1 MFLREAHKIDQISS
15 VQGCWEPD
23 VRGYLLLPFHPTP
36 PHHQIP
42 PPTGLSTLCFLV
54 SALICIKMK
63 LRHFNIC
70 ISLGEGAQF
79 FVNLKHRGEKKATTL
94 KYMYKLRTENSHLQ

>member
-1 MFLREAHKIDQISS
+1 MFLIEAHKIDQIPSL
-15 VQGCWEPD
+15 QGCWEPD
-23 VRGYLLLPFHPTP
+23 VRGYLLLPFHPVP

-42 PPTGLSTLCFLV
+42 PPPGLSTLRFLV

-70 ISLGEGAQF
+70 ISLREGAQF
-79 FVNLKHRGEKKATTL
+79 FNVKQEKKNKATTL
-94 KYMYKLRTENSHLQ
+94 KYLYKLRMENSHLR